1 MWNRKIMTFLYLNFY
16 TKNDW
21 RTKHTLRKQKKQG
34 MIRTLFIS
42 VLVLVSGI
50 LFAQNTAYFDYI
62 DRYKS
67 LAIDEMERSGV
78 PASIKLGQGILESAG
93 GTSTL
98 ALRANNHFGIKC
110 GSSWKGK
117 TFYRKDDDR
126 DESGK
131 LIKSCFRK
139 FNSAKDCYIA
149 HSEFLRNNKRYDF
162 LFYLNPRDYK
172 SWSYGLKKAG
182 YATSATYAEKLIKVI
197 ETYELYKLDNMTT
210 VDVLAGNTTSLE
222 FLGVLLNNDV
232 KMVLAKEGQTPADIA
247 LATNTK
253 VKCVLKYNELLTDA
267 NQVLPAENRVYIQ
280 KKRRSFRE
288 RKKYHYVKE
297 GDNMYKIS
305 QMYGIRLKRL
315 YKRNRLRMGTQPAID
330 EKIKIRGW
338 NVNAKLIPK
347 LRGEV
352 PPREGGYR
360 VILPDD
366 NNDGFLDV
374 VDDNGDIV
382 EIAPKIS
389 RKKRRTTTDG
399 AVVPNATSEDAS
411 DAPRTPAI
419 TSGSKDYDYG
429 SENNEVTTSEI
440 NTPKRSLPTYKSKK
454 YHYVQEG
461 DNMLKIAKMY
471 GISLKKLHTRNR
483 IPTNAQPAIGEP
495 VKLRGWKV
503 RNSKAPQVRKNTPSW
518 AEEIKKDKPK
528 RTTTSG
534 VRPTPTTRT
543 KPTSDI
549 VTYPAPDN
557 APVTREEVQNKPT
570 EVIET
575 TDEMSAQYYIVD
587 TGDTLYSIAKKFGTD
602 VQSIKIINGLT
613 SNLIKRGMQLRVK

>member
-1 MWNRKIMTFLYLNFY
+1 M
-16 TKNDW
+16 
-21 RTKHTLRKQKKQG
+21 
-34 MIRTLFIS
+34 RTLLIS

-110 GSSWKGK
+110 GGSWKGK

-126 DESGK
+126 DENGK

-197 ETYELYKLDNMTT
+197 ETYELFKLDNMTT
-210 VDVLAGNTTSLE
+210 TDVLAGNTTSLE

-232 KMVLAKEGQTPADIA
+232 KMVLAKEGQTPGEIA
-247 LATNTK
+247 QSTNTA
-253 VKCVLKYNELLTDA
+253 VKSILRYNEKLTDGSQPLA
-267 NQVLPAENRVYIQ
+267 AEQRIYIQ
-280 KKRRSFRE
+280 KKRRSYRE
-288 RKKYHYVKE
+288 KKKYHYVKA
-297 GDNMYKIS
+297 GDNMYQIS
-305 QMYGIRLKRL
+305 QTYGIRLKRL
-315 YKRNRLRMGTQPAID
+315 YKRNRLRYGTQPAIG

-338 NVNAKLIPK
+338 KVNARLIPK
-347 LRGEV
+347 LRGQV
-352 PPREGGYR
+352 PPREEGYR

-366 NNDGFLDV
+366 NNDGFLDLE
-374 VDDNGDIV
+374 DDNGDIV
-382 EIAPKIS
+382 KNPPKTS
-389 RKKRRTTTDG
+389 RKKKRTTTDG
-399 AVVPNATSEDAS
+399 QEVTTPIVEGVS
-411 DAPRTPAI
+411 DETKTPAI
-419 TSGSKDYDYG
+419 TSGTKDYDYG
-429 SENNEVTTSEI
+429 VEENEDMATDVS
-440 NTPKRSLPTYKSKK
+440 TPRTSLPFNKKDK
-454 YHYVQEG
+454 YHYVEEG

-471 GISLKKLHTRNR
+471 GVSLKKLHTRNR
-483 IPTNAQPAIGEP
+483 IPTNAQPAIGER

-503 RNSKAPQVRKNTPSW
+503 RNSKAPQVRRNTPSW
-518 AEEIKKDKPK
+518 AEEIKKDKPTK
-528 RTTTSG
+528 TTPSG
-534 VRPTPTTRT
+534 TGPIPTTRT
-543 KPTSDI
+543 KPSSDI
-549 VTYPAPDN
+549 VTFPTPDN
-557 APVTREEVQNKPT
+557 VPVTREEV
-570 EVIET
+570 IET
-575 TDEMSAQYYIVD
+575 TTTTTEVTGDFDETSAQYYIVD
-587 TGDTLYSIAKKFGTD
+587 HGDTLYSIAKKFGTN
-602 VQSIKIINGLT
+602 VQSIKTMNGLT